1 MRSWDHR
8 RTTCTGERW
17 CVYGDQVRL
26 LALHAACRSGHASCI
41 EPILNARP
49 PRRPLAS
56 EASRARDNGD
66 TLLIVAAGAGHVTC
80 VSRLL
85 EAGAKANQSANNL
98 DCTPLFV
105 ACQHGHIAVVQEL
118 LAPAERTAC
127 EPPHA
132 LSGLLGKIEDYASN
146 RAAHLRRVDE
156 PVRSIVLHDQLEQ
169 IAHWADGAAHRTH
182 ALLRSLRVC
191 CEADEAAVGEQQAEA
206 AGTSTS
212 RAGSCEA
219 NDA

>member
-1 MRSWDHR
+1 MD
-8 RTTCTGERW
+8 
-17 CVYGDQVRL
+17 
-26 LALHAACRSGHASCI
+26 
-41 EPILNARP
+41 
-49 PRRPLAS
+49 PRR
-56 EASRARDNGD
+56 
-66 TLLIVAAGAGHVTC
+66 
-80 VSRLL
+80 
-85 EAGAKANQSANNL
+85 
-98 DCTPLFV
+98 
-105 ACQHGHIAVVQEL
+105 EL
-118 LAPAERTAC
+118 RSMIQTSLKRTYEMFSC

>member
-1 MRSWDHR
+1 MSGQALPVPFEAEWGAPLR
-8 RTTCTGERW
+8 RAAA
-17 CVYGDQVRL
+17 L
-26 LALHAACRSGHASCI
+26 LFLRRVLHHA
-41 EPILNARP
+41 ARP
-49 PRRPLAS
+49 PTQSPAGLVALLLDTRWRRG
-56 EASRARDNGD
+56 E
-66 TLLIVAAGAGHVTC
+66 
-80 VSRLL
+80 
-85 EAGAKANQSANNL
+85 
-98 DCTPLFV
+98 
-105 ACQHGHIAVVQEL
+105 EL

-206 AGTSTS
+206 AGASTS